1 MNAKIE
7 STLTKFFEE
16 ERSSGHLVCRWGLL
30 CVAVDQPR
38 DTMPIGNGPGAI
50 GDALP
55 VRLRFAGLSEAGS
68 KSMCEVAISD
78 SDV

>member
-1 MNAKIE
+1 
-7 STLTKFFEE
+7 
-16 ERSSGHLVCRWGLL
+16 L
-30 CVAVDQPR
+30 CVAVDKPR